1 MKKPSKNDSKFENSN
16 NKHTNPELLEK
27 IFSDFDVEG
36 KIKKISHGPVVT
48 LYEFEPAPGIRV
60 SKIINLSDDIARNTS
75 SLSTR
80 VATIPGKNTVGI
92 EIPNQIRQEVF
103 LNEIISDEKFKK
115 REINLPIA
123 LGKSISGLPIVSD
136 LN

>member
-1 MKKPSKNDSKFENSN
+1 M
-16 NKHTNPELLEK
+16 NPELLEK
-27 IFSDFDVEG
+27 IFLDFGVEG
-36 KIKKISHGPVVT
+36 KIKKINQGPVVT

-80 VATIPGKNTVGI
+80 VATIPGKNTVGM
-92 EIPNQIRQEVF
+92 EIPNETRQEVF
-103 LNEIISDEKFKK
+103 LGEIISDEKFKK

-123 LGKSISGLPIVSD
+123 LGKSISGTSD
-136 LN
+136 CGRFKCYATLVNRWYDRVG

>member
-1 MKKPSKNDSKFENSN
+1 LKKPSKNDSKFENSN
-16 NKHTNPELLEK
+16 SGHANPGLLEK
-27 IFSDFDVEG
+27 IFSDFDIEG

-123 LGKSISGLPIVSD
+123 LGKASQDCQL
-136 LN
+136 